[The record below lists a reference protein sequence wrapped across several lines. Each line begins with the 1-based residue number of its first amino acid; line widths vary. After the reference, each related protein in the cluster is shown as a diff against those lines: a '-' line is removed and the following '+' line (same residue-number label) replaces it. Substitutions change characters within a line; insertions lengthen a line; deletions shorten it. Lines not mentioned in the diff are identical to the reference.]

1 MDPKFL
7 LNRYLLNRRIVDG
20 WKFQF
25 LPYGGGPENEEYFKE
40 FILKEGHCF
49 IDIGTNTGGW
59 TVQASRFYDQVYG
72 FEANPLIQ
80 EVLENNLSL
89 NRIHNVISYPI
100 AVGDKEEKKDL
111 LIYSKNGQ
119 DSFLPYHVGLHS
131 TDRKI
136 QVQIETLDSF
146 LLEPDVI
153 KIDTEG
159 YEIPVI
165 KGGMETIAHSKP
177 VLCIETHDEKDS
189 DIIQSILPDYSW
201 IHKERINENGKQN
214 ILIGK
219 IS

>member
-89 NRIHNVISYPI
+89 NR
-100 AVGDKEEKKDL
+100 
-111 LIYSKNGQ
+111 
-119 DSFLPYHVGLHS
+119 
-131 TDRKI
+131 KI